1 MILTNEM
8 NDNFAN
14 PFSESVG
21 TLQGLPKSAI
31 AYLFS
36 DPRLQLVKLNDREYA
51 ECQMVYRSYDNEK
64 EAILEATLDA
74 IEKKMPSQERY
85 NILSIGCGMGIFEE
99 PFAKNILERKNR
111 SLHFVGIDFK
121 QESCIKTREWCHKLS
136 LSYPEKFEYQINSI
150 GFDKF
155 QSPQTFDIILLIHAL
170 EYFDKIEPSIRK
182 SYELLKEGGMAIVG
196 ISPRQL
202 LNEPYYHVCRR
213 LNGKPAWFS
222 EDVQKVITECN
233 LPFRQETI
241 EFSANITECFQK
253 ESQLGK
259 RILDF
264 MIGANTAYFSPSQLR
279 QTLDYFDR
287 VSQKMEGGEIML
299 PHSVTLFYIDKMS

>member
-8 NDNFAN
+8 NENFAN
-14 PFSESVG
+14 QFSESVG
-21 TLQGLPKSAI
+21 TLHGLQKSAI

-64 EAILEATLDA
+64 EAILEATLET

-99 PFAKNILERKNR
+99 PFVKKFLERKR
-111 SLHFVGIDFK
+111 SLHFVGVDIN
-121 QESCIKTREWCHKLS
+121 QEACQKTREWCQKLS
-136 LSYPEKFEYQINSI
+136 RYYPDKFQFTINSI
-150 GFDKF
+150 GFEKF
-155 QSPQTFDIILLIHAL
+155 TSPQNFDIILLIHTL
-170 EYFDKIEPSIRK
+170 YYFDEIEPSIRK

-196 ISPRQL
+196 IAPRQL

-279 QTLDYFDR
+279 QILDYFDS

-299 PHSVTLFYIDKMS
+299 PHSATLFYLDKMS